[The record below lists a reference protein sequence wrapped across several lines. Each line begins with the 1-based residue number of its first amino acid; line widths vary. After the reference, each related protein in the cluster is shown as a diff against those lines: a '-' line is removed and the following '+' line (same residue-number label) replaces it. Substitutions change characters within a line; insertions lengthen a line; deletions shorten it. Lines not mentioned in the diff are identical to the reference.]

1 MKLPE
6 KSVDSA
12 FVQRYVDVV
21 HANGFGCRIEEQPDS
36 NTFLVSINNQRMRFP
51 DTIPGRVEA
60 ASFINTNMLQM
71 EAAMHKLLT
80 MMKYCNNVN
89 IGLAEP
95 VKQEKNPAGDIFS
108 VKLSGV
114 YEPVKETKLYE
125 QEMIAK
131 NDVKMVEVPDIR
143 VVGKKEIFAPKI
155 FEVFTG
161 PQFDPSSFDSARVD
175 ALASEIGLRA
185 VEADRI
191 LSENGGPANAILNSK
206 GINPLRDLAN
216 DYQDNLLSGWAYK
229 NETWR
234 EELYN
239 YTFGYDDGTITLE
252 EKGEALETKEV
263 EEVATSV
270 PDSPVKE
277 SFFSKVKQAISDFFH
292 PEQKRLREAIENN
305 PSNSVDF
312 SDTNS
317 VVSSFAEMADD
328 DGGRDDI

>member
-71 EAAMHKLLT
+71 KAAMHKLLT
-80 MMKYCNNVN
+80 MMQYCNNVN

-114 YEPVKETKLYE
+114 YEPVKESKLYE

-131 NDVKMVEVPDIR
+131 AQEARAEVIQAEAEVP
-143 VVGKKEIFAPKI
+143 K
-155 FEVFTG
+155 
-161 PQFDPSSFDSARVD
+161 
-175 ALASEIGLRA
+175 ALAQA
-185 VEADRI
+185 
-191 LSENGGPANAILNSK
+191 
-206 GINPLRDLAN
+206 LRDGNMGFMDYYRLENLKGDTAMRENISKLTKN
-216 DYQDNLLSGWAYK
+216 DLGSLIK
-229 NETWR
+229 
-234 EELYN
+234 
-239 YTFGYDDGTITLE
+239 
-252 EKGEALETKEV
+252 
-263 EEVATSV
+263 
-270 PDSPVKE
+270 
-277 SFFSKVKQAISDFFH
+277 
-292 PEQKRLREAIENN
+292 
-305 PSNSVDF
+305 
-312 SDTNS
+312 
-317 VVSSFAEMADD
+317 
-328 DGGRDDI
+328 